1 MTAPVMV
8 WLQGGPGGSSMYGQF
23 ELHGPYHAVK
33 EVCGNVRAKINP
45 QAWTKK
51 FNIIYI
57 DNPVGAGEDSNTVEA
72 A

>member
-1 MTAPVMV
+1 
-8 WLQGGPGGSSMYGQF
+8 MYGQF
-23 ELHGPYHAVK
+23 ELHGPYLAVK

-45 QAWTKK
+45 HAWTKK
-51 FNIIYI
+51 FNIIYV

>member
-1 MTAPVMV
+1 
-8 WLQGGPGGSSMYGQF
+8 MYGQF

-45 QAWTKK
+45 HAWTKK

-57 DNPVGAGEDSNTVEA
+57 DNPVGAGEDSNSAETALFYHFGKELQ
-72 A
+72 